1 MTQTQLMTIDGRDV
15 AGAGEMPVINPATGQ
30 VFAVAPDCS
39 EEQLDEAI
47 AAARAAQPAWAAI
60 PFEDRRAKV
69 VALAGVLSENL
80 APLMALLTQEQGK
93 PHAAATGEVMG
104 AAYWFMSAAELSL
117 PVDVLEDTDE
127 RRTETHRVPLGVVGA
142 ILPWNFPLLVFAFK
156 VIPALLAGNTL
167 VAKPSPFTP
176 LTTLAAGKLL
186 AAALPPGV
194 LNIVSGG
201 DDLGRWMTAHPGID
215 KIGFTGSTA
224 TGKAIIKSAA
234 DTVKRLTLELGGND
248 AAIVLPD
255 VDVAAT
261 AEALFWGAFGNSGQI
276 CVAAKRV
283 YVHDAIYDAF
293 RDAMIAYAKGV
304 KIGDGAQQGVQL
316 GPVQNRLQYE
326 RVTGLIA
333 DSQASGHVLQSIGE
347 TPAGGYFVPIT
358 LVDNPPDDSRVV
370 VEEAFGPVLPLL
382 RFSDTDDVVS
392 RANATDYGLAGSVWS
407 ADLAKAA
414 DIARRLQC
422 GTVWINCI
430 QDSLP
435 ATPIAGHKA
444 SGLGVE
450 NGNAGLIEY
459 TNAQTLVTRKR
470 PAVQPA

>member
-1 MTQTQLMTIDGRDV
+1 MSYFMTIDGRDV
-15 AGAGEMPVINPATGQ
+15 AGAGGLPVINPATGQ
-30 VFAVAPDCS
+30 VFATAPDCS
-39 EEQLDEAI
+39 EEQLDLAI
-47 AAARAAQPAWAAI
+47 AAARAAQPAWAAV
-60 PFEDRRAKV
+60 PFEERRAKV
-69 VALAGVLSENL
+69 VALAGILQASLE
-80 APLMALLTQEQGK
+80 PLMALLTQEQGK

-104 AAYWFMSAAELSL
+104 AAYWFMSAAELNL
-117 PVDVLEDTDE
+117 PVDILEDTDE

-176 LTTLAAGKLL
+176 LTTLLAGKLL

-194 LNIVSGG
+194 LNVVSGG

-224 TGKAIIKSAA
+224 TGKAIIRSAA

-261 AEALFWGAFGNSGQI
+261 AQALFWGAFGNSGQI

-283 YVHDAIYDAF
+283 YVHEAIYVAF
-293 RDAMIAYAKGV
+293 RDAMIACARVV
-304 KIGDGAQQGVQL
+304 KIGDGAQQGVDL

-326 RVTGLIA
+326 RVKGLIA
-333 DSQASGHVLQSIGE
+333 DSQAGGHTLHSIGE
-347 TPAGGYFVPIT
+347 VPADGYFLPIT
-358 LVDNPPDDSRVV
+358 LVDDPPEDSRVV

-382 RFSDTDDVVS
+382 RFSDIDDVIT
-392 RANATDYGLAGSVWS
+392 RANATPYGLAGSVWS
-407 ADLAKAA
+407 ADLAQAA